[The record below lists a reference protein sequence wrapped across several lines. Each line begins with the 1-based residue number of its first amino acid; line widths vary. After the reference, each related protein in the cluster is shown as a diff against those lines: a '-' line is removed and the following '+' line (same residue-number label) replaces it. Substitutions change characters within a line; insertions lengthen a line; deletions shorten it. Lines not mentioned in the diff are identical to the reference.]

1 MSDTSLSKDVLELLH
16 SRVSYPRLDEPAPE
30 GELLE
35 RILMTAMRAP
45 DHKVLRPA
53 RYLLISGERRYALGE
68 VFAEAASIKDE
79 DVSEAKLDKCRAMPL
94 RAPLVLVAISKNLEH
109 PKVPVFEQEQSVAS
123 GLTHILIA
131 LQAHGFGGIWRTGE
145 MATDGHVKQA
155 LGISPQ
161 ESVVGFLYIGT
172 PVGEPKRIPQ
182 LQFSDFFHSW

>member
-1 MSDTSLSKDVLELLH
+1 MNDRPLSKDVLELLH
-16 SRVSYPRLDEPAPE
+16 TRVSSPRLAEPAPE
-30 GELLE
+30 GEVLE
-35 RILMTAMRAP
+35 SILMTAMRAP

-53 RYLLISGERRYALGE
+53 RYLLISGERRQALGE
-68 VFAEAASIKDE
+68 VFAEAARINDQE
-79 DVSEAKLDKCRAMPL
+79 VAEAKLAKCRAMPL

-145 MATDGHVKQA
+145 MAVDAHVKQA
-155 LGISPQ
+155 LGIQ
-161 ESVVGFLYIGT
+161 ARESLVGFLYIGT
-172 PVGEPKRIPQ
+172 PVGEAKRIPQ